1 MRDFIDVAKKSF
13 DVNHELIHIDDY
25 DFLTENNLFYLVPWI
40 MTDEKHFGSARI
52 SNIKAINNGLTFRN
66 LNTSVKE
73 VYNWWNSDSITQER
87 RDLLEKNQRSVLLRE
102 KEIIEKWKSIRAL

>member
-1 MRDFIDVAKKSF
+1 
-13 DVNHELIHIDDY
+13 
-25 DFLTENNLFYLVPWI
+25 

-52 SNIKAINNGLTFRN
+52 SNTKAINNGLTFRN

>member
-1 MRDFIDVAKKSF
+1 
-13 DVNHELIHIDDY
+13 
-25 DFLTENNLFYLVPWI
+25 

>member
-1 MRDFIDVAKKSF
+1 
-13 DVNHELIHIDDY
+13 
-25 DFLTENNLFYLVPWI
+25 

-87 RDLLEKNQRSVLLRE
+87 RDLLEKNQRSVLVRE
-102 KEIIEKWKSIRAL
+102 KEIIEKWKSVTAF